1 MTTVPTHGIQRN
13 DIHHFGRNHD
23 VLYGNTIYARF
34 YSSNLRLLHRLFRPF
49 NAKLINVRII
59 FPGRPRHLTRQHA
72 RRLTTLYFRH
82 EGRSTIRLNR
92 TRQHA
97 RNNGPTTHN
106 KTSTSLYH
114 DLIRLYPTKRYVP
127 YDDGSNTRH
136 HRNDVR
142 SVSNRRYAR
151 RNVPILHHYERNF
164 RRQTSRLNTL
174 ISSTIRC
181 YPCSAN
187 VLSVYFYALH
197 LQSRRLHQY
206 RVHFLLYG
214 GTTRR
219 DERKRVF
226 LYANLNAS
234 GTRHVDTRV
243 QRYVNVRPL
252 YARVSNRQYH
262 MFTRQQRPRQG
273 VLFQR
278 HQRVA
283 KTSVSLLR
291 RGILKRGFRQTII
304 RTIRRNFGTNSSARV
319 KRILIR
325 FSLRMKLVPRFLLR
339 RVKRRNVQTTT
350 IIHRMSDMRIQ
361 IIDGRLYSKRS
372 VLPRQVVG
380 VVMFVKSIRHV
391 AKRITR
397 HSSFVTTFRRRFQ
410 STRIRSKIKGTM
422 ITNSRRRRFVI
433 QSRNHRRDFTLFFRN
448 NNVTTRHRNAA
459 RRDFN
464 AGQFQTA

>member
-1 MTTVPTHGIQRN
+1 M
-13 DIHHFGRNHD
+13 
-23 VLYGNTIYARF
+23 
-34 YSSNLRLLHRLFRPF
+34 
-49 NAKLINVRII
+49 
-59 FPGRPRHLTRQHA
+59 
-72 RRLTTLYFRH
+72 
-82 EGRSTIRLNR
+82 
-92 TRQHA
+92 
-97 RNNGPTTHN
+97 
-106 KTSTSLYH
+106 
-114 DLIRLYPTKRYVP
+114 
-127 YDDGSNTRH
+127 
-136 HRNDVR
+136 R

-181 YPCSAN
+181 YPSSTN
-187 VLSVYFYALH
+187 VLAVHFYTPH
-197 LQSRRLHQY
+197 LQSRRLYQY
-206 RVHFLLYG
+206 QICFLLYG
-214 GTTRR
+214 STTRR

-350 IIHRMSDMRIQ
+350 IINRVRHVRIQ
-361 IIDGRLYSKRS
+361 VVDSRLYTKRS
-372 VLPRQVVG
+372 ILSRQVVR
-380 VVMFVKSIRHV
+380 VFMFIHGIRHV
-391 AKRITR
+391 TKRVAR
-397 HSSFVTTFRRRFQ
+397 NGSLMSTFRRRFQ
-410 STRIRSKIKGTM
+410 SARIRSKIKGTVVP
-422 ITNSRRRRFVI
+422 NSRRRGFI
-433 QSRNHRRDFTLFFRN
+433 LQFRNHRRYFTLLFRYN
-448 NNVTTRHRNAA
+448 DVTTRHRNAT
-459 RRDFN
+459 RRYFYT
-464 AGQFQTA
+464 GQLQSA